1 MSNDPKKGQSP
12 GAAGKGAAAPVQ
24 SLEDAVYSPHLA
36 TGHDD
41 INRGNPL
48 ITIPITILM
57 YGTFIGT
64 GVWLGAQTKVGKQ
77 ALKTVGVDLLEKAED
92 AVPPPP
98 PPPPPPAPVAAP
110 VVVKKDLEVKEPPPP
125 PDPNKDMVPDVVPKE
140 LPQEDRSAAYAVGGT
155 TATAVSGVVGA
166 TSGTQS
172 VMGTGSSSRVVEF
185 DFTQIKEKLRPP
197 PPPYPPMAKIAKIQ
211 GTVIVEIVIGPDG
224 VPVSARALDGPPQ
237 LRPTAENYA
246 MQWRFE
252 PALMNGQPVNA
263 KFKLTMPFR
272 LR

>member
-12 GAAGKGAAAPVQ
+12 GAAAPTK
-24 SLEDAVYSPHLA
+24 SLEDAVYSPHLS
-36 TGHDD
+36 TGKDQ

-48 ITIPITILM
+48 ITIPVTMLM

-64 GVWLGAQTKVGKQ
+64 GMWLGAQTKMGKQ

-92 AVPPPP
+92 NVPPPP

-110 VVVKKDLEVKEPPPP
+110 VVVRKDLEVKEPPPP

-140 LPQEDRSAAYAVGGT
+140 LPKEDRSAAYAVGGS
-155 TATAVSGVVGA
+155 TASVGAGVVGA
-166 TSGTQS
+166 TGGTQS
-172 VMGTGSSSRVVEF
+172 VMGSAATSRVVEF
-185 DFTQIKEKLRPP
+185 DFSQIKIKLQPP
-197 PPPYPPMAKIAKIQ
+197 PPPYPAMAKIAKIQ
-211 GTVIVEIVIGPDG
+211 GTVVVEIVVGPDG

-237 LRPTAENYA
+237 LRPTAETYA

-252 PALMNGQPVNA
+252 PAMMNGQPVNA

>member
-12 GAAGKGAAAPVQ
+12 GAAAPAK
-24 SLEDAVYSPHLA
+24 SLEDAVYSPHLS
-36 TGHDD
+36 TGKDQ

-48 ITIPITILM
+48 ITIPVTMLM

-64 GVWLGAQTKVGKQ
+64 GMWLGANTKVGKQ

-92 AVPPPP
+92 NVPPPP

-110 VVVKKDLEVKEPPPP
+110 VVVRKDLEVKEPPPP

-140 LPQEDRSAAYAVGGT
+140 LPKEDRSAAYAVGGS
-155 TATAVSGVVGA
+155 TATVGAGVVGA
-166 TSGTQS
+166 TGGTQS
-172 VMGTGSSSRVVEF
+172 VMGSAATSRVVEF
-185 DFTQIKEKLRPP
+185 DFSQIKIKLQPP
-197 PPPYPPMAKIAKIQ
+197 PPPYPAMAKIAKIQ
-211 GTVIVEIVIGPDG
+211 GTVVVEIVVGPDG

-237 LRPTAENYA
+237 LRPTAETYA

-252 PALMNGQPVNA
+252 PAMMNGQPVNA

>member
-12 GAAGKGAAAPVQ
+12 GAAAPAQ

-36 TGHDD
+36 TGHEE

-48 ITIPITILM
+48 ITIPLTFLL
-57 YGTFIGT
+57 YATFIGT
-64 GVWLGAQTKVGKQ
+64 GMWLGAQTKVGKQ
-77 ALKTVGVDLLEKAED
+77 ALKTVGVDLLEKGED
-92 AVPPPP
+92 VPPPP

-125 PDPNKDMVPDVVPKE
+125 PDPNKDMVPDLVPKE
-140 LPQEDRSAAYAVGGT
+140 LPKEDRSALYAVGGS
-155 TATAVSGVVGA
+155 TASAGAHVVGA
-166 TSGTQS
+166 GTGTQS
-172 VMGTGSSSRVVEF
+172 VMGSGTSSRVVEF
-185 DFTQIKEKLRPP
+185 DFAQIKIKIQPP
-197 PPPYPPMAKIAKIQ
+197 APPYPAMAKIAKIQ
-211 GTVIVEIVIGPDG
+211 GTVIVEIVVGPDG
-224 VPVSARALDGPPQ
+224 VPVSARAVDGPPQ

-263 KFKLTMPFR
+263 RFKLTMPFR